1 MRLYMLYFCYK
12 LIRLVKNMKAT
23 AKPLVSII
31 IPCYNGSK
39 TIRTCLDSVLAQ
51 TYKNLEVITVDD
63 GSTDDTA
70 RIIQQYEDS
79 FAKEGMVLRYI
90 YQENKGLGGAID
102 TGLKIFSGDFLCWI
116 DCDDF
121 LMEKS
126 VETRLDFLLEH
137 TDFGCVSSN
146 ANIYNSDNLTKVITK
161 VVTTNKVIHNNP
173 HQFLYMLKSKSIFC
187 PGCHMIRTSA
197 FLEVN
202 PDRKIFPA
210 RRGQNWQL
218 LLPVYYKHKRGFID
232 EPLYGYVIYP
242 NSMSRGDDTKEKK
255 IFRFNEHLE
264 IITNTLNRMIM
275 PEKDRKRYMRIY
287 KGYYYRQMY
296 GVNAVHKCYKEAL
309 KYFALMFL
317 YGELEFQ
324 DIVQIV
330 KQVTK

>member
-1 MRLYMLYFCYK
+1 
-12 LIRLVKNMKAT
+12 MKAA

-51 TYKNLEVITVDD
+51 TYKNLEIITVDD

-70 RIIQQYEDS
+70 QIIHQYEDS
-79 FAKEGMVLRYI
+79 FAKEGMILRYI
-90 YQENKGLGGAID
+90 YQENKGLGGAIN
-102 TGLKIFSGDFLCWI
+102 TGLSVFSGDYLCWI

-121 LMEKS
+121 LMKKS
-126 VETRLDFLLEH
+126 VEMRLDFLMSNPE
-137 TDFGCVSSN
+137 FGCVSSN
-146 ANIYNSDNLTKVITK
+146 AYTYNDTDLTTPI
-161 VVTTNKVIHNNP
+161 NKVADISKATNHHP
-173 HQFLYMLKSKSIFC
+173 KQFLFLLKNKTFFC
-187 PGCHMIRTSA
+187 SGCHMVRTSA

-202 PDRKIFPA
+202 PDRRIFPA
-210 RRGQNWQL
+210 RRGQNWQM
-218 LLPVYYKHKRGFID
+218 LLPIYYKHKRGFID
-232 EPLYGYVIYP
+232 EPLYGYVIYS
-242 NSMSRGDDTKEKK
+242 NSMSHGDNTKEKK

-309 KYFALMFL
+309 KYFVLMFL

-324 DIVQIV
+324 DIVQII
-330 KQVTK
+330 KQLTK